1 MSTYF
6 IDCMTRNYGKDYAK
20 GLMDKGITDANKY
33 IDNVYSQGKDYIV
46 TPMDWYAF
54 SVKYPNVFSGH
65 NYGFF
70 RIMYGSEDIR
80 KLLPKKILNCYH
92 GTIPRLIQYFEE
104 RREPWVYYLDVL
116 SENLGC
122 CINFSMLCTGVSTC
136 LKKMKQ
142 EYGDD
147 RYNLIFN
154 MYSDY
159 YGLGVDVFKKD
170 FKLLSLRE
178 LCEKYGR
185 DVKDVKR
192 DLLAF
197 SKYKKSISQMVM
209 GRVEWGNYVSM
220 LSTYKE
226 YKNTV
231 RKYNVSNTE
240 EYMIIICNW
249 YDKHGSL
256 PVDQTTHGKLYD
268 WIHDMYDFYISKELD
283 DDIVDTINKVFPD
296 YFKLY
301 EQEILLQGRKQ
312 FGVTNIEADKK
323 IGQTKVRDVL
333 NGVVGEWVIQGFDDV
348 TVDEYI
354 ESIKNNKSLVAE
366 PLRPVDW
373 YILHCKYPKRFLGEW
388 YGYYRLVIGS
398 DRAKDAVIK
407 GVIPDSISNY
417 LKNIGLDGDRLSFI
431 SSALTECLS
440 DRNIAFSDI
449 DSFPTTKC
457 EVVNVGIDFG
467 LMCSFSK
474 NLLSEVVGKLAKDM
488 GVDEDFVFGCLRVEC
503 GVGVDVFTL
512 QGVKLGIK
520 DVVSDGD
527 YLKLG
532 RKVVLESLSSYF
544 LHIIENSVVVVD
556 NKCDVYK
563 LDNSL
568 KKFPMRISSAY
579 KQG

>member
-20 GLMDKGITDANKY
+20 GLMAKGITDANKY

-46 TPMDWYAF
+46 TPRDWYAF

-104 RREPWVYYLDVL
+104 RKEPWVYYLDVL

-122 CINFSMLCTGVSTC
+122 CINFSMLCSGVSTC

-142 EYGDD
+142 EYEDD

-240 EYMIIICNW
+240 EYMLIMRNW

-283 DDIVDTINKVFPD
+283 NDIVDIINKVFPD

-407 GVIPDSISNY
+407 GVIPDRISNY

-457 EVVNVGIDFG
+457 DVVNVGIDFG
-467 LMCSFSK
+467 LMCSFAK
-474 NLLSEVVGKLAKDM
+474 NLLSEVVCKLAKDM
-488 GVDEDFVFGCLRVEC
+488 GVDEEFVFGCLRVEC

-512 QGVKLGIK
+512 QDMKLGIK

-544 LHIIENSVVVVD
+544 LHIIANSVVVVD
-556 NKCDVYK
+556 NKCDAYK

>member
-104 RREPWVYYLDVL
+104 RKEPWVYYLDVL

-122 CINFSMLCTGVSTC
+122 CINFSMLCSGVSTC

-170 FKLLSLRE
+170 FKLLNLRD

-240 EYMIIICNW
+240 EYMLIIRNW

-283 DDIVDTINKVFPD
+283 NDIVDIINKVFPD

-373 YILHCKYPKRFLGEW
+373 YILHCKYPRRFLGEW

-407 GVIPDSISNY
+407 GVIPDRISNY

-467 LMCSFSK
+467 LMCSFAK

-512 QGVKLGIK
+512 QGMKLGIK

>member
-6 IDCMTRNYGKDYAK
+6 IDCITRNYGKDYAK
-20 GLMDKGITDANKY
+20 SLMDKGITDANKY
-33 IDNVYSQGKDYIV
+33 IDNIYSQGKDYIV
-46 TPMDWYAF
+46 TPVDWYAF
-54 SVKYPNVFSGH
+54 SVKYPNVFSGY

-70 RIMYGSEDIR
+70 RVMYGSEDIR
-80 KLLPKKILNCYH
+80 KLLPKKILNCYY

-104 RREPWVYYLDVL
+104 RKEPWVYYLDVL

-122 CINFSMLCTGVSTC
+122 CINFSMLCCGVSTC

-142 EYGDD
+142 EYEDD
-147 RYNLIFN
+147 RYNLIYN

-185 DVKDVKR
+185 DIKDVKR

-240 EYMIIICNW
+240 EYMLIIRNW

-283 DDIVDTINKVFPD
+283 DDVVATINKVFPD

-398 DRAKDAVIK
+398 DMAKDAVIK
-407 GVIPDSISNY
+407 GVIPDRISNY

-431 SSALTECLS
+431 SSALTECSS

-457 EVVNVGIDFG
+457 EVVNVGVDFG
-467 LMCSFSK
+467 LMYSFTK
-474 NLLSEVVGKLAKDM
+474 NLLSEVVGKLAKDV
-488 GVDEDFVFGCLRVEC
+488 GVDEEFVFGCLRVEC

-512 QGVKLGIK
+512 QDMKLGIK
-520 DVVSDGD
+520 DIVSDGN

-532 RKVVLESLSSYF
+532 RTVILESLSSYF
-544 LHIIENSVVVVD
+544 LHIIANSVVVVD